1 MAAAA
6 LPAHA
11 DLFRLLGD
19 EDRLRLLALC
29 EAEELTVGELGTLLR
44 QSQPQVTRKTQP
56 LRDAGLLGERRDGTR
71 ILLRAE
77 ASDNPV
83 VLAALRAG
91 QELCLAEGRLA
102 RIPKIVAKR
111 EETSR
116 KLFDGAAEAPIP
128 PASSFEPFLPLL
140 SQLLPGHHLAVD
152 VGCGDGLLL
161 PMLSPL
167 YDRVIAVDRSAARLA
182 SAAARV
188 AQSGLPNVRLRQAEV
203 DDTDLAQEIGKAGG
217 ADLVTI
223 VRVLQF
229 IARPSELIATAAGF
243 LRSGGHLVVADHVP
257 HKDESLREQGHVWLG
272 FEPDK
277 LRAWLAEAGLAV
289 VAGGALPGS
298 YSPPL
303 QSILAK
309 KP

>member
-1 MAAAA
+1 MAVRS
-6 LPAHA
+6 AHA

-29 EAEELTVGELGTLLR
+29 EAEELTVGELATLLR

-56 LRDAGLLGERRDGTR
+56 LRDAGLLAERRDGTR

-77 ASDNPV
+77 TSENPV

-91 QELCLAEGRLA
+91 HELCLAEGRLA
-102 RIPKIVAKR
+102 RIPKLVAKR
-111 EETSR
+111 EETAR
-116 KLFDGAAEAPIP
+116 KLFDDGVVEAAVVT
-128 PASSFEPFLPLL
+128 ASSFEPFLPLL
-140 SQLLPGHHLAVD
+140 AGLLPGHHLAVD

-167 YDRVIAVDRSAARLA
+167 YDRLIAVDRSAARLA
-182 SAAARV
+182 RAAARV
-188 AQSGLPNVRLRQAEV
+188 AADGLPNVRLRQLEV
-203 DDTDLAQEIGKAGG
+203 DDTDLAQEIAKAGG

-223 VRVLQF
+223 VRVLQY
-229 IARPSELIATAAGF
+229 IARPGELVATAARF
-243 LRSGGHLVVADHVP
+243 LRSGGHLVVSDHVP

-272 FEPDK
+272 FEPEK
-277 LRAWLAEAGLAV
+277 LRAWLGDAGLTV
-289 VAGGALPGS
+289 VTTGSLPGAFA
-298 YSPPL
+298 PPL